1 MNRTLRWLIAGLA
14 VLSVCALVAGAGLF
28 VVTGGNPVSAVQK
41 LVFRLQLA
49 GREADLNTPIG
60 ADETPIRFT
69 IEAGD
74 TPRLVAQKL
83 AAAGLLREAELFVT
97 FVRANEL
104 DTEIEAGT
112 YFLTKAQPL
121 TEIAYALTDSSSSQ
135 IPFRIL
141 EGWRLEEIADVIDQ
155 NPLFAFSGADFL
167 SVVGPGADPDAAFAS
182 AVGMPP
188 GASLEGFLFPET
200 YALPATVTPDML
212 RDILLDE
219 FMLRAGEPY
228 AGVAAAQGWTLY
240 EAVSLAS
247 VVQREAVRIDEMPQ
261 ISSVYRNRLDVGMN
275 LEADP
280 TVQYGIGFRDGRWW
294 PQITQDDYRSA
305 VSPYNTYLNPG
316 LPPGPIANPG
326 LAAID
331 AALHPQVSPY
341 LFFRAACD
349 GSGYHVFEVS
359 FEEHIANACP

>member
-1 MNRTLRWLIAGLA
+1 MSRVLRWLFAALA
-14 VLSVCALVAGAGLF
+14 LLFVCGGVAAAGLF
-28 VVTGGNPVSAVQK
+28 IVTNGDPVDAIQKAV
-41 LVFRLQLA
+41 FHLQLA
-49 GREADLNTPIG
+49 GRESDLNTPIS
-60 ADETPIRFT
+60 ADETPVRFT
-69 IEAGD
+69 VESGD
-74 TPRLVAQKL
+74 TPRFVARKL
-83 AAAGLLREAELFVT
+83 ADAGLLRDPELFVT

-104 DTEIEAGT
+104 DTQIEAGT
-112 YFLTKAQPL
+112 YFLTQAQPL

-141 EGWRLEEIADVIDQ
+141 EGWRVEEIADVIDQ
-155 NPLFAFSGADFL
+155 NSLFGFTGADFL
-167 SVVGPGADPDAAFAS
+167 RVAGPGALPDPAFVS
-182 AVGMPP
+182 TVGLPP

-219 FMLRAGEPY
+219 FILRAGQPY
-228 AGVAAAQGWTLY
+228 AALAAAQGWTLY
-240 EAVSLAS
+240 EAVTLAS
-247 VVQREAVRIDEMPQ
+247 VVQREAVHVSEMQ
-261 ISSVYRNRLDVGMN
+261 EISGVYRNRLDVGMR

-316 LPPGPIANPG
+316 LPPGPIASPG

-331 AALHPQVSPY
+331 AALHPQVSPH

-349 GSGYHVFEVS
+349 GSGYHVFEVT
-359 FEEHIANACP
+359 FEEHVANACP